1 MKARTATLLLTGAL
15 LLAVPFTSEA
25 GDRRGSNQAYRA
37 GRGKRPPA
45 TYYRAPGRPGGNHG
59 DHRAYRPSHRPQY
72 RPAYRHDYR
81 PAYRPHY
88 RPAYRPYYYA
98 PWYPTYWAPGYGH
111 APGYDYAPA
120 YPYPYYPS
128 RPGFHVGI
136 GFFFR
141 W

>member
-25 GDRRGSNQAYRA
+25 GERRGSNQAYRD

-45 TYYRAPGRPGGNHG
+45 TYYRAPGRHGGYYG
-59 DHRAYRPSHRPQY
+59 DHRAYRPSYRPQY
-72 RPAYRHDYR
+72 RPAYRNYY
-81 PAYRPHY
+81 P
-88 RPAYRPYYYA
+88 PAYRPYYYA
-98 PWYPTYWAPGYGH
+98 PWYPTYWEPGYGY

-128 RPGFHVGI
+128 RPGFQVGI